1 MSKILEQIV
10 QKMKPEL
17 DAVKQAHPLAE
28 MKRNAARAES
38 PKDFVQ
44 RFKNRTGTH
53 VIAELKKASPSK
65 GVIREDF
72 RYVEFAKE
80 LEKAGA
86 AALSVLTERN
96 YFQGSLEYL
105 RNVRREVS
113 IPLLR
118 KDFLFDEYQIYEAR
132 AAGADA
138 VLLIAAMLEEKT
150 IHDFAAIAADLGM
163 AVLGEAHTEPELEV
177 LLRSPDISLTGI
189 NARDLRT
196 FRTDLEQTYQLL
208 HMIPSGRIAVAESA
222 IRTRGEIEQ
231 LKSAGAGGFLI
242 GETLM
247 RAEHP
252 GEKLKEL
259 IG

>member
-17 DAVKQAHPLAE
+17 EAVKLAHPLAE
-28 MKRNAARAES
+28 MKQNAAAAEP
-38 PKDFVQ
+38 PKNFVQ
-44 RFKNRTGTH
+44 RFKNGNGLH

-72 RYVEFAKE
+72 RYLAFAKE
-80 LEKAGA
+80 LENAGA

-105 RNVRREVS
+105 RMVRQEVS

-132 AAGADA
+132 ANGADA

-150 IHDFAAIAADLGM
+150 IREFAAIAADLGM
-163 AVLGEAHTEPELEV
+163 AVLGEAHTEAELEI
-177 LLRSPDISLTGI
+177 LLRSPDIALIGI

-196 FRTDLEQTYQLL
+196 FHTDLEQTYELL
-208 HMIPSGRIAVAESA
+208 RRIPSGRIAVAESA
-222 IRTRGEIEQ
+222 IRTRAEIEQ
-231 LKSAGAGGFLI
+231 LASAGAGWFLI

-247 RAEHP
+247 CA
-252 GEKLKEL
+252 
-259 IG
+259 